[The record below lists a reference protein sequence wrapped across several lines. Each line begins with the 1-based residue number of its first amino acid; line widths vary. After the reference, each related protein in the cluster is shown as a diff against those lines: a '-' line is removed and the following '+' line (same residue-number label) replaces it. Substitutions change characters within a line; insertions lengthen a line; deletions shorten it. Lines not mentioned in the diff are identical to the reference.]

1 MDCEKTG
8 KLIRRLRQEKGYTQA
23 GLADRLHVS
32 DKAVSKWERGLGCPD
47 ISLLPQLS
55 ALLGAELESLII
67 GDMTPKDAN
76 GGNMKK
82 LKFYVC
88 PDCGNIITAE
98 AEASISCCGKKLLPI
113 EAAKAAEG
121 DKLNMERIENDWYIT
136 SGHPMEKEHFIAFAA
151 IVTGD
156 GIFMKRLY
164 PEWNMQTRL
173 PWLAHGKLAW
183 YCTQHGLYYQLF

>member
-121 DKLNMERIENDWYIT
+121 DKLNMERIEKDWYIT

-151 IVTGD
+151 IITGD

-164 PEWNMQTRL
+164 PEWDMQTRL
-173 PWLAHGKLAW
+173 PWLAHGKLVW

>member
-67 GDMTPKDAN
+67 GDMAPKDAN

-82 LKFYVC
+82 LKFLRLPGLRQHNYS
-88 PDCGNIITAE
+88 G
-98 AEASISCCGKKLLPI
+98 SGGFHQLLRQ
-113 EAAKAAEG
+113 E
-121 DKLNMERIENDWYIT
+121 
-136 SGHPMEKEHFIAFAA
+136 AFAYR
-151 IVTGD
+151 GRK
-156 GIFMKRLY
+156 G
-164 PEWNMQTRL
+164 
-173 PWLAHGKLAW
+173 G
-183 YCTQHGLYYQLF
+183 GG

>member
-164 PEWNMQTRL
+164 PEWDMQTRL
-173 PWLAHGKLAW
+173 PWLAHGKLVW

>member
-1 MDCEKTG
+1 
-8 KLIRRLRQEKGYTQA
+8 
-23 GLADRLHVS
+23 
-32 DKAVSKWERGLGCPD
+32 
-47 ISLLPQLS
+47 
-55 ALLGAELESLII
+55 
-67 GDMTPKDAN
+67 
-76 GGNMKK
+76 MKK

-88 PDCGNIITAE
+88 PGCGNIITAE

-121 DKLNMERIENDWYIT
+121 DKLSMEKIENDWYIT

-156 GIFMKRLY
+156 GISMKRLY
-164 PEWNMQTRL
+164 PEWDMQTRL
-173 PWLAHGKLAW
+173 PWLAHGKLVW

>member
-55 ALLGAELESLII
+55 ELLGAELESLII

-82 LKFYVC
+82 LKF
-88 PDCGNIITAE
+88 
-98 AEASISCCGKKLLPI
+98 
-113 EAAKAAEG
+113 
-121 DKLNMERIENDWYIT
+121 
-136 SGHPMEKEHFIAFAA
+136 
-151 IVTGD
+151 
-156 GIFMKRLY
+156 
-164 PEWNMQTRL
+164 
-173 PWLAHGKLAW
+173 
-183 YCTQHGLYYQLF
+183 

>member
-47 ISLLPQLS
+47 ISLLPRLS

-67 GDMTPKDAN
+67 GDMAPKDAN

-88 PDCGNIITAE
+88 PGCGNIITAE

-173 PWLAHGKLAW
+173 PWLAHGKLVW

>member
-1 MDCEKTG
+1 M
-8 KLIRRLRQEKGYTQA
+8 
-23 GLADRLHVS
+23 
-32 DKAVSKWERGLGCPD
+32 
-47 ISLLPQLS
+47 LPQLS

-67 GDMTPKDAN
+67 GDMAPKDAN

-88 PDCGNIITAE
+88 PGCGNIITAE

-113 EAAKAAEG
+113 EAAKAEEG
-121 DKLNMERIENDWYIT
+121 DKLSMERIENDWYIT

-151 IVTGD
+151 IITGD

-164 PEWNMQTRL
+164 PEWDMQTRL
-173 PWLAHGKLAW
+173 PWLAHGKLVW